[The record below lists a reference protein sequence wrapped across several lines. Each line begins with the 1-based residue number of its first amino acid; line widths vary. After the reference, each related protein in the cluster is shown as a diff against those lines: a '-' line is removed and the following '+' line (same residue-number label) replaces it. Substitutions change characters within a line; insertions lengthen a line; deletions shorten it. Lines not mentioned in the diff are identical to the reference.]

1 MNASAEKSLPP
12 ARSVT
17 CGVAAHAGV
26 RVPCEGLGPLR
37 RQPGPV
43 YGDPFPASFLK
54 HVDEQTVVGL
64 TAIFQAIHDHGL
76 TPAPGGPGFSAWGVV
91 AAPRFLGRSTMAA
104 ALQRFAAEG
113 AWGVSPHLIPHRSLH
128 SVSGTV
134 SQALRIHGPNFGVGG
149 GPGAAAE
156 AVLAA
161 AALLECRHLPGVW
174 LVLTALDPE
183 VAPDDKG
190 RPAPGTLC
198 AALALALVPPR
209 PGGSGIR
216 LRVVSGAEPFLA
228 AERGSACT
236 TGGSAGIDLF
246 RLQEML
252 ALLDSSRPGP
262 RTLVHLLDEAQGPG
276 TRIELSRVP
285 AEADDRVPG
294 RQGDEGNQTGP
305 LAAETVPCAGILFP
319 CHSPAEVQR

>member
-1 MNASAEKSLPP
+1 MPP
-12 ARSVT
+12 ARSVA
-17 CGVAAHAGV
+17 CDVAAHAGV
-26 RVPCEGLGPLR
+26 RVPCEAVGPLR
-37 RQPGPV
+37 RQPGPI
-43 YGDPFPASFLK
+43 YGDPFPTSFLK

-76 TPAPGGPGFSAWGVV
+76 TPAPGNSGFSAWGVV

-113 AWGVSPHLIPHRSLH
+113 AWGVSPHVIPHRSLH

-161 AALLECRHLPGVW
+161 AALLACRHLPGVW

-198 AALALALVPPR
+198 AALALALVPAR

-216 LRVVSGAEPFLA
+216 LRVVSGAEPLLA
-228 AERGSACT
+228 AECGSACT

-252 ALLDSSRPGP
+252 ALLDDSRP

-276 TRIELSRVP
+276 TRIEMSRVP
-285 AEADDRVPG
+285 AESDDKVPG
-294 RQGDEGNQTGP
+294 WQGVKVNQAGT
-305 LAAETVPCAGILFP
+305 LAAETVPCAGILSP
-319 CHSPAEVQR
+319 SHSPAEVQR